1 MKIDKIIK
9 KLESLEHQ
17 LSEIDKINS
26 TTPLWLTIDQLS
38 DYIHLSISSIRK
50 LVSKDKIPYQRAGTT
65 NKLLF
70 NRKKIDYWLLT
81 GDKSPKKRARKLAK
95 EFIQ

>member
-38 DYIHLSISSIRK
+38 DGNFETSTISGNGNSSVI
-50 LVSKDKIPYQRAGTT
+50 SQ
-65 NKLLF
+65 N
-70 NRKKIDYWLLT
+70 
-81 GDKSPKKRARKLAK
+81 
-95 EFIQ
+95 